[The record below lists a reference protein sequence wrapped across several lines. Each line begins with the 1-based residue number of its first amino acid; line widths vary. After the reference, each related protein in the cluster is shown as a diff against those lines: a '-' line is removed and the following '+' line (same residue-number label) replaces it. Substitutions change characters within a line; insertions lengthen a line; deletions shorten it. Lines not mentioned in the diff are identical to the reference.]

1 MSNSA
6 SRGVRVLI
14 AEDDFLVS
22 EMIRG
27 VLDELGYE
35 SAGTASDGR
44 KAVELTETL
53 RPDVVIMDI
62 KMPEMDGVQATQ
74 AIQRRCPTPVVV
86 LTAYDEPELLQKTS
100 AAGVG
105 AYLVKP
111 PRAAEMERAIE
122 IARARFQDMLEL
134 RELNAALES
143 RNRDLREA
151 LANVKTLRGLLP
163 ICSSCKKVRDDAGY
177 WRQVEEYFSE
187 HSEVDFSHGLCPD
200 CLKTMFPEYYQEDG

>member
-1 MSNSA
+1 MPDTT

-14 AEDDFLVS
+14 AEDDFLVG

-44 KAVELTETL
+44 KAVEMTETL

-134 RELNAALES
+134 RNLNTALES

-163 ICSSCKKVRDDAGY
+163 ICSSCKKIRDDAGY

-200 CLKTMFPEYYQEDG
+200 CLKRMFPEYYEEDG

>member
-1 MSNSA
+1 MSS
-6 SRGVRVLI
+6 GVRVLI

-35 SAGTASDGR
+35 SAGTARDGR
-44 KAVELTETL
+44 KAVEMTETL

-74 AIQRRCPTPVVV
+74 AIQERCPTPVVV

-111 PRAAEMERAIE
+111 PRAADLARAIE

-134 RELNAALES
+134 RDLNDALEA

-163 ICSSCKKVRDDAGY
+163 ICSSCKKIRDDAGY

-200 CLKTMFPEYYQEDG
+200 CLKRLFPQYYDEDG

>member
-1 MSNSA
+1 MPS
-6 SRGVRVLI
+6 GVRVLI

-27 VLDELGYE
+27 VLEELGYE
-35 SAGTASDGR
+35 SAGTARDGR
-44 KAVELTETL
+44 RAVEMTESL

-62 KMPEMDGVQATQ
+62 KMPEMDGVQAAE

-111 PRAAEMERAIE
+111 PRAAELGRAIE
-122 IARARFQDMLEL
+122 IARARFRDMLEL
-134 RELNAALES
+134 RELNDALEA

-151 LANVKTLRGLLP
+151 LANVKTLHGLLP
-163 ICSSCKKVRDDAGY
+163 ICGSCKKVRDDAGY
-177 WRQVEEYFSE
+177 WHQVEEYLSA

-200 CLKTMFPEYYQEDG
+200 CMKRLFPEYYEEDG

>member
-1 MSNSA
+1 M

-35 SAGTASDGR
+35 NAGTARDGR
-44 KAVELTETL
+44 KAVEMTESL

-62 KMPEMDGVQATQ
+62 KMPEMDGVQATE

-86 LTAYDEPELLQKTS
+86 LTAYDEPELLRKTS

-111 PRAAEMERAIE
+111 PRAAELGRAIE
-122 IARARFQDMLEL
+122 IARARFRDMLEL
-134 RELNAALES
+134 RDLNDALEA

-163 ICSSCKKVRDDAGY
+163 ICGSCKKVRDDAGY
-177 WRQVEEYFSE
+177 WHQVEEYLSA

-200 CLKTMFPEYYQEDG
+200 CLKRLFPEYYEEG

>member
-1 MSNSA
+1 MPDTT

-14 AEDDFLVS
+14 AEDDFLVG

-44 KAVELTETL
+44 KAVEMTETL

-134 RELNAALES
+134 RNLNTALES

-163 ICSSCKKVRDDAGY
+163 ICSSCKKIRDDAGY

-200 CLKTMFPEYYQEDG
+200 CLKRMFPEYYQEDG

>member
-163 ICSSCKKVRDDAGY
+163 ICSSCKKIRDDAGY